1 MEKLYRS
8 INPAKSITARTAPK
22 PSRPK
27 ICALNSAPIW
37 AKSTPPASGSGGPL
51 IGRGVGVDTEL
62 LISHAAEKESGSTII
77 GVNAE
82 LHNDEVTEFPPT
94 ASSAL
99 VEFVQYLTDSNQTV
113 FEVFRSMDL
122 DESGKI
128 DSKELLAALEAS
140 DINELNSIE
149 SAELVELM
157 DLDGDGELNL
167 PELDI
172 AIAQIKRDHGIVS
185 SSEEE

>member
-1 MEKLYRS
+1 MNAASDVAKYTLVAGSSTTIRS
-8 INPAKSITARTAPK
+8 
-22 PSRPK
+22 
-27 ICALNSAPIW
+27 
-37 AKSTPPASGSGGPL
+37 L

-62 LISHAAEKESGSTII
+62 LISHAEEKEGGSTII

-82 LHNDEVTEFPPT
+82 LHNDEVTEFPPS

-99 VEFVQYLTDSNQTV
+99 VEFVQYLTDSKQTV
-113 FEVFRSMDL
+113 FDVFRSIDL
-122 DESGKI
+122 DDSGKI
-128 DSKELLAALEAS
+128 DSKELLAALESS
-140 DINELNSIE
+140 DIKELNSIE